1 MSELGDRLQERA
13 RRLWRWFFPPR
24 IELPEEVARLL
35 RAVYPALDL
44 GAVSFYQGIPHLIGR
59 LGGQAITIPALFAR
73 RRTCIYVEPRSW
85 DLESAEGIGTLV
97 HEAYHALQAQE
108 CGWGLG
114 PLRPFLLLYFAHGA
128 ANRFRYHGHPMEED
142 AFQLAGRHWSR
153 FEAACACARM
163 EPGGTVPVEAA
174 AIERAGLATSSSGLR
189 FWRGLARSLPFAPPP
204 LLVLPLLPVWLLV
217 WTGAAS
223 LAWLARL
230 LVEGA
235 GAATAALL
243 WGAGAIASGLSRIF
257 FRRI

>member
-1 MSELGDRLQERA
+1 VSERGDRLQERA
-13 RRLWRWFFPPR
+13 RRLWRWLFPAR

-44 GAVSFYQGIPHLIGR
+44 GAVSFHQGIPHLIGR
-59 LGGQAITIPALFAR
+59 LGGQAITIPALLAR
-73 RRTCIYVEPRSW
+73 RRTCVYVDSPYW
-85 DLESAEGIGTLV
+85 DVESAEGVGTLV
-97 HEAYHALQAQE
+97 HEAYHAMQAQE

-142 AFQLAGRHWSR
+142 AFQLAGRRWSR
-153 FEAACACARM
+153 FEAACT
-163 EPGGTVPVEAA
+163 GTVPIEAV

-189 FWRGLARSLPFAPPP
+189 FWHGLARSLPLAHP
-204 LLVLPLLPVWLLV
+204 LLVPPLLPVWFLV
-217 WTGAAS
+217 WAVAAS
-223 LAWLARL
+223 CVWLARL

-235 GAATAALL
+235 GAAAAALL
-243 WGAGAIASGLSRIF
+243 WGAGALVSGLSRMF

>member
-13 RRLWRWFFPPR
+13 HRLWRWLFPAR
-24 IELPEEVARLL
+24 IELPEEVVRLL
-35 RAVYPALDL
+35 RAVYPGLDL
-44 GAVSFYQGIPHLIGR
+44 GAVSFHQGIPHLIGR

-73 RRTCIYVEPRSW
+73 RRTCIYVEPPYW
-85 DLESAEGIGTLV
+85 DLESAQGIGTLV

-128 ANRFRYHGHPMEED
+128 SNRFRYHGHPMEED
-142 AFQLAGRHWSR
+142 AFLLAGRHWSR
-153 FEAACACARM
+153 FEAACACA
-163 EPGGTVPVEAA
+163 GTVPVEAV

-204 LLVLPLLPVWLLV
+204 FLVPLLLPVWLLV

-223 LAWLARL
+223 LVWLARL
-230 LVEGA
+230 FVEGA
-235 GAATAALL
+235 GAFTAALL
-243 WGAGAIASGLSRIF
+243 WGGGALVSKIEKSLY
-257 FRRI
+257 RRKKL